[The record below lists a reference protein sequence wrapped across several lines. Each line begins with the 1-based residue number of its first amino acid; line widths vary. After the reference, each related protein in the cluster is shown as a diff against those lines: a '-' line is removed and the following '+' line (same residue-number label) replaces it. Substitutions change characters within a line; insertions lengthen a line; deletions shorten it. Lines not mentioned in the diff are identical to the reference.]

1 MKKLIILLLVAG
13 AGTTFADTPEDAFN
27 DLLDSAYEQ
36 NADAFLNCL
45 SVESVQMVDMLVY
58 MVKLQPGEAVSRISR
73 ELDVE
78 ITEDELK
85 EMASIDLI
93 NMVLSAPG
101 FQEQLPPRADIT
113 FTGAETSGDSSFI
126 SFTIVDFPQP
136 LRLLMVKNGENWKL
150 DQSVLQ
156 AEL

>member
-1 MKKLIILLLVAG
+1 MKKLLTLLLVTSL
-13 AGTTFADTPEDAFN
+13 GTSFANTPEEAFN
-27 DLLDSAYEQ
+27 NLLDSAYEQ
-36 NADAFLNCL
+36 DAEAFLNCL

-58 MVKLQPGEAVSRISR
+58 MVKLQPGEAVARISR
-73 ELDVE
+73 ELDIE
-78 ITEDELK
+78 ITEEELK

-101 FQEQLPPRADIT
+101 FQEQLPPRADIA
-113 FTGAETSGDSSFI
+113 FTGVETSGDSSYV
-126 SFTIVDFPQP
+126 SFAIANFSAPF
-136 LRLLMVKNGENWKL
+136 RLLMVKNGEDWKL